1 VDREWNFMCGI
12 VGYTGPREAGPV
24 LLDGLRRLEYR
35 GYDSAGIALVTD
47 SGDLFVEKRAG
58 KVAVLTDALGAG
70 PPSAGVG
77 LGHTRWATHGRPSDL
92 NAHPHS
98 DCSGRITVVHNG
110 IVENF
115 RELRD
120 ELVAHGHTLRS
131 ETDTEVV
138 AHLVED
144 AYKGD
149 LADAVRTALGRLE
162 GAYALVVMH
171 RDEPQRLVGARL
183 NAPLI
188 VGVGDDESFL
198 ASDAAAIVAYTKRVI
213 FLADG
218 DVADLLPGKVTITD
232 RAGTAVDRPIDI
244 IPWSAEAAEK
254 GGYAHFMLKEIHEQP
269 AALTSAMTG
278 RLRGDSVCIE
288 ELDPIRER
296 LAGIDRV
303 EMIACGT
310 AYYASLVGAALFQDW
325 LGVPARSTVASEFR
339 YSPPPVDSRTLVVA
353 VTQSGETADT
363 IAAAR
368 LAGDRGAVVVAV
380 TNTVGSAITRES
392 HASVFLQ
399 AGPEVAVA
407 ATKTFVTQVAT
418 LVMLAA
424 DIAHQLGRLPA
435 KSERELVEALR
446 RLPAQAQRTIELAAV
461 TEEFADRYAQAAG
474 FMYIGRSF
482 GYAAA
487 LEGALKIKEIS
498 YLHAEGYAAGELK
511 HGPISLLD
519 AEVPLVAVAT
529 RSAVYDKL
537 ISNLM
542 EGKARDARVLA
553 VATEGDVQIER
564 LAMDVCWVPDTI
576 ESLSTILAVIPLQL
590 FAYYVAVKRGRD
602 VDQPRN
608 LAKSVTVE

>member
-1 VDREWNFMCGI
+1 MCGI

-35 GYDSAGIALVTD
+35 GYDSAGIALVTEA
-47 SGDLFVEKRAG
+47 GELFVEKRAG
-58 KVAVLTDALGAG
+58 KVAVLTDALGGAPPRAG
-70 PPSAGVG
+70 IG

-98 DCSGRITVVHNG
+98 DCTGRITVVHNG

-120 ELVAHGHTLRS
+120 ELVAGGHTLRS
-131 ETDTEVV
+131 ETDTEVI
-138 AHLVED
+138 AHLVEN
-144 AYKGD
+144 AYQGD
-149 LADAVRTALGRLE
+149 LADAVRAAIGRLE

-171 RDEPQRLVGARL
+171 LGEPERLVGTRL

-188 VGVGDDESFL
+188 VGVGDGESFL
-198 ASDAAAIVAYTKRVI
+198 ASDAAALIAYTKRVI

-218 DVADLLPGKVTITD
+218 DVADLGPGTVRITD
-232 RAGTAVDRPIDI
+232 RAGVALDRPIDI

-269 AALTSAMTG
+269 AALRSAMTG
-278 RLRGDSVCIE
+278 RLRRDAVRLE
-288 ELDPIRER
+288 ELDPIRDR

-310 AYYASLVGAALFQDW
+310 AYYASLVGAALLQEW
-325 LGVPARSTVASEFR
+325 LGVPARATVASEFR
-339 YSPPPVDSRTLVVA
+339 YSPPPIDSRTLVVA

-368 LAGDRGAVVVAV
+368 LAGDCGALVVCV

-407 ATKTFVTQVAT
+407 ATKTFVTQVAV

-424 DIAHQLGRLPA
+424 DVAHRLGRLPA
-435 KSERELVEALR
+435 ERESELVAALR
-446 RLPAQAQRTIELAAV
+446 RLPAQAERAIEFAAA
-461 TEEFADRYAQAAG
+461 TEEMAARYADAAG

-482 GYAAA
+482 GYPAA

-519 AEVPLVAVAT
+519 PDVPLVAVAT

-542 EGKARDARVLA
+542 EGRARDARVLA
-553 VATEGDVQIER
+553 VATEGDAQIEG
-564 LAMDVCWVPDTI
+564 LADDVCWVPDTL
-576 ESLSTILAVIPLQL
+576 EQLSTILAVIPLQL
-590 FAYYVAVKRGRD
+590 LAYHVAVRHGRD

>member
-1 VDREWNFMCGI
+1 MCGI
-12 VGYTGPREAGPV
+12 VGYTGPRDAGPV

-35 GYDSAGIALVTD
+35 GYDSAGIALVTEN
-47 SGDLFVEKRAG
+47 GDLFVEKRAG
-58 KVAVLTDALGAG
+58 KVAVLTDALGGG
-70 PPSAGVG
+70 PPSAGIG

-120 ELVAHGHTLRS
+120 ELVARGHTLQS

-144 AYKGD
+144 AYEGD
-149 LADAVRTALGRLE
+149 LAAAVRAALGRLE
-162 GAYALVVMH
+162 GAYAIVVMH
-171 RDEPQRLVGARL
+171 RDEPDRLVGARL

-188 VGVGDDESFL
+188 VGVGEGESFL
-198 ASDAAAIVAYTKRVI
+198 ASDAAAIVAYTKKVI
-213 FLADG
+213 FLSDG
-218 DVADLLPGKVTITD
+218 DVADIRPGSATITD
-232 RAGTAVDRPIDI
+232 RSGAVLDRPIDVI
-244 IPWSAEAAEK
+244 QWSAEAAEK

-269 AALTSAMTG
+269 AALTAALTG
-278 RLRGDSVCIE
+278 RLRGDVVCIE
-288 ELDPIRER
+288 ELDGIAKR

-310 AYYASLVGAALFQDW
+310 AYYASLVGAALFQEW
-325 LGVPARSTVASEFR
+325 LGVPARATVASEFR
-339 YSPPPVDSRTLVVA
+339 YGPPPLDSRTLVVA

-418 LVMLAA
+418 VVMLAA
-424 DIAHQLGRLPA
+424 DVARRLGRLPA
-435 KSERELVEALR
+435 AKERELVEALR
-446 RLPAQAQRTIELAAV
+446 RLPAQAQRTIELAAS
-461 TEEFADRYAQAAG
+461 TEEMAERYAAAAG

-482 GYAAA
+482 GYPVA

-519 AEVPLVAVAT
+519 PEVPLVAVAT
-529 RSAVYDKL
+529 RSAVYEKL

-553 VATEGDVQIER
+553 IATEGDAQIER
-564 LAMDVCWVPDTI
+564 LATDVCWVPDTL
-576 ESLSTILAVIPLQL
+576 EPLSTILAVIPLQL
-590 FAYYVAVKRGRD
+590 FAYHVAVRRGRD

>member
-1 VDREWNFMCGI
+1 MCGI
-12 VGYTGPREAGPV
+12 VGYTGPRAAGPI

-47 SGDLFVEKRAG
+47 DGQLFVEKRAG
-58 KVAVLTDALGAG
+58 KVAVLLDALGG
-70 PPSAGVG
+70 DPPRAGVG

-98 DCSGRITVVHNG
+98 DCTGRITVVHNG

-120 ELVAHGHTLRS
+120 ELMAGGHVLAS

-144 AYKGD
+144 AYRGD
-149 LADAVRTALGRLE
+149 LADAVRAALGRLE

-171 RDEPQRLVGARL
+171 CDEPDRLVGARL

-188 VGVGDDESFL
+188 VGLAEGESFL
-198 ASDAAAIVAYTKRVI
+198 ASDASALVAYTKNVV

-218 DVADLLPGKVTITD
+218 DVADLRPGSAIITD
-232 RAGTAVDRPIDI
+232 RAGTVVERPVDV

-254 GGYAHFMLKEIHEQP
+254 GGYPHFMLKEIHEQP
-269 AALTSAMTG
+269 AALRSAMSG
-278 RLRGDSVCIE
+278 RVRGETVCLE
-288 ELDPIRER
+288 EIDPIRDR
-296 LAGIDRV
+296 LTGIGRV
-303 EMIACGT
+303 ELIACGT
-310 AYYASLVGAALFQDW
+310 AYYASLVGAALFQEW
-325 LGVPARSTVASEFR
+325 LGVPARANIASEFR
-339 YSPPPVDSRTLVVA
+339 YSPPPLDARTLVVA

-368 LAGDRGAVVVAV
+368 LARERGATVIAV

-392 HASVFLQ
+392 DAPVFLQ
-399 AGPEVAVA
+399 AGPEIAVA
-407 ATKTFVTQVAT
+407 ATKTFVTQVLT

-424 DIAHQLGRLPA
+424 DIAQQLGRRTQA
-435 KSERELVEALR
+435 EEAELVGALR
-446 RLPAQAQRTIELAAV
+446 ALPDSAERAIELGAV
-461 TEEFADRYAQAAG
+461 TEEMASRYADAAG
-474 FMYIGRSF
+474 FMYIGRAF
-482 GYAAA
+482 GYPAA

-519 AEVPLVAVAT
+519 QDVPLVAVAT
-529 RSAVYDKL
+529 RSSVYDKL

-542 EGKARDARVLA
+542 EGRARDARVIA
-553 VATEGDVQIER
+553 VATEGDTQIGR
-564 LAMDVCWVPDTI
+564 LATDVCFVPDTL
-576 ESLSTILAVIPLQL
+576 EPLSTILAVIPLQL
-590 FAYYVAVKRGRD
+590 FAYHVAVAHGRD
-602 VDQPRN
+602 IDQPRN

>member
-1 VDREWNFMCGI
+1 MCGI
-12 VGYTGPREAGPV
+12 VGYTGPRDAGPV

-35 GYDSAGIALVTD
+35 GYDSAGIALVTEN
-47 SGDLFVEKRAG
+47 GDLFVEKRAG
-58 KVAVLTDALGAG
+58 KVAVLTDALGGG

-98 DCSGRITVVHNG
+98 DCTGRITVVHNG

-120 ELVAHGHTLRS
+120 ELVAGGHVLQS

-149 LADAVRTALGRLE
+149 LADAVRAALGRLE

-171 RDEPQRLVGARL
+171 RDEPERLVGARL

-188 VGVGDDESFL
+188 VGIGDGESFV
-198 ASDAAAIVAYTKRVI
+198 ASDAAAIIAYTKRVI

-218 DVADLLPGKVTITD
+218 DVADLTPNSVTITD
-232 RAGTAVDRPIDI
+232 RWGVVVDRAVDI

-269 AALTSAMTG
+269 AALTAAMTG
-278 RLRGDSVCIE
+278 RLRGDSVCLE

-310 AYYASLVGAALFQDW
+310 AYYASLVGAALFQEW

-339 YSPPPVDSRTLVVA
+339 YSPPPIDARTLVIA

-368 LAGDRGAVVVAV
+368 MAGDRGAVVVAV
-380 TNTVGSAITRES
+380 TNTVGSAITREA

-418 LVMLAA
+418 VVMLAA
-424 DIAHQLGRLPA
+424 DVASQLGRLPA
-435 KSERELVEALR
+435 ATEHDLVAALR
-446 RLPAQAQRTIELAAV
+446 LLPEQAERAIEQSAAA
-461 TEEFADRYAQAAG
+461 EEIASRYADAAG

-482 GYAAA
+482 GYPAA

-519 AEVPLVAVAT
+519 AEVPLVAIAT
-529 RSAVYDKL
+529 RSAVYEKL

-553 VATEGDVQIER
+553 IATEGDTQIER
-564 LAMDVCWVPDTI
+564 LASDVLWVPDTL
-576 ESLSTILAVIPLQL
+576 EPLSTILAVIPLQL
-590 FAYYVAVKRGRD
+590 FAYFVAVRRGRD

>member
-1 VDREWNFMCGI
+1 MCGI

-35 GYDSAGIALVTD
+35 GYDSAGIALVTQ

-58 KVAVLTDALGAG
+58 KVAILEDALGTET
-70 PPSAGVG
+70 PSAGIG

-98 DCSGRITVVHNG
+98 DCTGRITVVHNG

-120 ELVAHGHTLRS
+120 ELAAAGHVLQS

-138 AHLVED
+138 AHLVEA

-149 LADAVRTALGRLE
+149 LADAVRAALLRLE
-162 GAYALVVMH
+162 GAYALAVMS
-171 RDEPQRLVGARL
+171 RDEPDRLVGARL

-188 VGVGDDESFL
+188 VGIGDGESFL
-198 ASDAAAIVAYTKRVI
+198 ASDAAAIVAYTKQVV
-213 FLADG
+213 FLSDG
-218 DVADLLPGKVTITD
+218 DVADLHPGTATITD
-232 RAGTAVDRPIDI
+232 RHGNALVRPIDI
-244 IPWSAEAAEK
+244 ISWSAEAAEK

-269 AALTSAMTG
+269 EALTAAMTG
-278 RLRGDSVCIE
+278 RLRGNAVCLE

-310 AYYASLVGAALFQDW
+310 AYYASLVGAALFQEW

-339 YSPPPVDSRTLVVA
+339 YSPPPLDARTLVVA

-368 LAGDRGAVVVAV
+368 LAGDRGALVVAV

-424 DIAHQLGRLPA
+424 DVAHRLGRLGGA
-435 KSERELVEALR
+435 AELELVTALR
-446 RLPAQAQRTIELAAV
+446 RLPAQAKRAIELAGSA
-461 TEEFADRYAQAAG
+461 EAIADRYADAGG

-482 GYAAA
+482 GYPAA

-519 AEVPLVAVAT
+519 ADVPLVAVAT
-529 RSAVYDKL
+529 RSAVYEKL
-537 ISNLM
+537 ISNVM

-553 VATEGDVQIER
+553 VATEGDAGIA
-564 LAMDVCWVPDTI
+564 AMATDVFWVPDTL
-576 ESLSTILAVIPLQL
+576 EPLSTILAVIPLQL
-590 FAYYVAVKRGRD
+590 FAYHVAVKRGRD

>member
-1 VDREWNFMCGI
+1 MCGI

-35 GYDSAGIALVTD
+35 GYDSAGIALVTQN
-47 SGDLFVEKRAG
+47 GDLFVEKRAG
-58 KVAVLTDALGAG
+58 KVAVLRDALGDQT
-70 PPSAGVG
+70 PSAGIG

-98 DCSGRITVVHNG
+98 DCTGRITVVHNG

-120 ELVAHGHTLRS
+120 ELLAGGHVLQS

-138 AHLVED
+138 AHLVEA
-144 AYKGD
+144 AYEGD
-149 LADAVRTALGRLE
+149 LADAVRVALGRLE
-162 GAYALVVMH
+162 GAYALVVLH
-171 RDEPQRLVGARL
+171 RDEPDRLVGARL

-188 VGVGDDESFL
+188 VGLGEGESFL
-198 ASDAAAIVAYTKRVI
+198 ASDPAAIVAYTKRVI

-218 DVADLLPGKVTITD
+218 DVADVRPGTATITD
-232 RAGTAVDRPIDI
+232 RAGAPVDRPVDI
-244 IPWSAEAAEK
+244 IPWSVDAAEK

-269 AALTSAMTG
+269 AALTAAMTG
-278 RLRGDSVCIE
+278 RLRHDTIYLE
-288 ELDPIRER
+288 ELDPIRDR

-310 AYYASLVGAALFQDW
+310 AYYASLVGAALFQEW
-325 LGVPARSTVASEFR
+325 LGVPARSTVSSEFR
-339 YSPPPVDSRTLVVA
+339 YSPPPIDPHTLVVA

-368 LAGDRGAVVVAV
+368 LAGDRGALVVAV

-407 ATKTFVTQVAT
+407 ATKTFATQVVT

-424 DIAHQLGRLPA
+424 DVAHQLGRLGA
-435 KSERELVEALR
+435 EAELELVKALR
-446 RLPAQAQRTIELAAV
+446 LLPEQAGRAIDLAAP
-461 TEEFADRYAQAAG
+461 TEEMAERYADSIG
-474 FMYIGRSF
+474 FMYIGRAF
-482 GYAAA
+482 GYPAA

-519 AEVPLVAVAT
+519 PEVPLVAVAT

-537 ISNLM
+537 VSNLM
-542 EGKARDARVLA
+542 EGRARDARVIA

-564 LAMDVCWVPDTI
+564 LATDVLWVPDTL
-576 ESLSTILAVIPLQL
+576 EPLSTILAVIPLQL
-590 FAYYVAVKRGRD
+590 FAYHVAVKHGRD

>member
-1 VDREWNFMCGI
+1 MCGI
-12 VGYTGPREAGPV
+12 VGYTGPRAAGPV

-47 SGDLFVEKRAG
+47 DGDLFVEKRAG
-58 KVAVLTDALGAG
+58 KVAVLRDALGGDPPRAG
-70 PPSAGVG
+70 IG

-98 DCSGRITVVHNG
+98 DCTGRITVVHNG

-120 ELVAHGHTLRS
+120 ELTAGGHVLVS

-144 AYKGD
+144 AYRGD

-171 RDEPQRLVGARL
+171 RDEPERLVGARL

-188 VGVGDDESFL
+188 VGLGEGESFL
-198 ASDAAAIVAYTKRVI
+198 ASDASAIVAYTKQVV

-218 DVADLLPGKVTITD
+218 DVADLRPGSVVITD
-232 RAGTAVDRPIDI
+232 RTGTVVERPVDV

-254 GGYAHFMLKEIHEQP
+254 GGYPHFMLKEIHEQP
-269 AALTSAMTG
+269 AALRSAMAGRVRGETIRLEEIDSIRDRLTG
-278 RLRGDSVCIE
+278 IG
-288 ELDPIRER
+288 
-296 LAGIDRV
+296 RV
-303 EMIACGT
+303 ELIACGT
-310 AYYASLVGAALFQDW
+310 AYYASLVGAALSQEW
-325 LGVPARSTVASEFR
+325 LGVPARANIASEFR
-339 YSPPPVDSRTLVVA
+339 YSPPPLDARTLVVA

-368 LAGDRGAVVVAV
+368 LARERGATVVAV

-392 HASVFLQ
+392 DAQVFLQ

-407 ATKTFVTQVAT
+407 ATKTFVTQVVT

-424 DIAHQLGRLPA
+424 DIAQQLGRRTQA
-435 KSERELVEALR
+435 EEAELVGALR
-446 RLPAQAQRTIELAAV
+446 ALPEQAQRAIELAAA
-461 TEEFADRYAQAAG
+461 TEEMASRYADAAG
-474 FMYIGRSF
+474 FMYIGRAF
-482 GYAAA
+482 GYPAA

-519 AEVPLVAVAT
+519 ADVPLVAVAT
-529 RSAVYDKL
+529 RSSVYDKL

-542 EGKARDARVLA
+542 EGRARDARVIA
-553 VATEGDVQIER
+553 VATEGDARIESM
-564 LAMDVCWVPDTI
+564 ATDVCFVPDTL
-576 ESLSTILAVIPLQL
+576 EPLSTILAVIPLQL
-590 FAYYVAVKRGRD
+590 FAYHVAVARGRD

>member
-1 VDREWNFMCGI
+1 MCGI
-12 VGYTGPREAGPV
+12 VGYTGPRDAGPV

-35 GYDSAGIALVTD
+35 GYDSAGIALVTEN
-47 SGDLFVEKRAG
+47 GDLFVEKRAG
-58 KVAVLTDALGAG
+58 KVAVLTDALGVG

-120 ELVAHGHTLRS
+120 ELVGGGHTLQS

-144 AYKGD
+144 AYQGD
-149 LADAVRTALGRLE
+149 LAAAVRAALGRLE
-162 GAYALVVMH
+162 GAYAIVVMH
-171 RDEPQRLVGARL
+171 RDEPDRLVGARL

-188 VGVGDDESFL
+188 VGVGDGESFL
-198 ASDAAAIVAYTKRVI
+198 ASDAAAIVAYTKKVI

-218 DVADLLPGKVTITD
+218 DVADIRPGSATVTD
-232 RAGTAVDRPIDI
+232 RSGAVLDRPVDVIQ
-244 IPWSAEAAEK
+244 WSAEAAEK

-269 AALTSAMTG
+269 AALTAAMTG
-278 RLRGDSVCIE
+278 RLRGESVVLE
-288 ELDPIRER
+288 ELDPIAKR
-296 LAGIDRV
+296 LGDIDRV

-310 AYYASLVGAALFQDW
+310 AYYASLVGAALFQEW

-339 YSPPPVDSRTLVVA
+339 YSPPPIDSRTLVVA

-418 LVMLAA
+418 VVMLAA
-424 DIAHQLGRLPA
+424 DVARRLGRLPA
-435 KSERELVEALR
+435 EKERDLVAALR
-446 RLPAQAQRTIELAAV
+446 KLPAQVQRAIDLSAS
-461 TEEFADRYAQAAG
+461 TEEMAERYAAAAG

-482 GYAAA
+482 GYPAA

-519 AEVPLVAVAT
+519 ADVPLVAVAT
-529 RSAVYDKL
+529 RSAVYEKL

-553 VATEGDVQIER
+553 IATEGDTQIER
-564 LAMDVCWVPDTI
+564 LATDVCWVPDTA
-576 ESLSTILAVIPLQL
+576 EPLSTILAVIPLQL
-590 FAYYVAVKRGRD
+590 FAYHVAVKRGRD

>member
-1 VDREWNFMCGI
+1 MCGI
-12 VGYTGPREAGPV
+12 VGYTGSREAGPV

-35 GYDSAGIALVTD
+35 GYDSAGIALVTET
-47 SGDLFVEKRAG
+47 GDLFVEKRAG
-58 KVAVLTDALGAG
+58 KVAVLQDALVGG
-70 PPSAGVG
+70 PPRAGVG
-77 LGHTRWATHGRPSDL
+77 LAHTRWATHGRPSDL

-115 RELRD
+115 RQLRD
-120 ELVAHGHTLRS
+120 ELAVRGHVLQS

-138 AHLVED
+138 AHLIEE
-144 AYKGD
+144 AYQGD
-149 LADAVRTALGRLE
+149 LADAVRTALGRIE
-162 GAYALVVMH
+162 GAYAIVVLH
-171 RDEPQRLVGARL
+171 RDEPARLVGARL

-188 VGVGDDESFL
+188 VGLGDEEGFL
-198 ASDAAAIVAYTKRVI
+198 ASDAAALVAYTKRVV

-218 DVADLLPGKVTITD
+218 DVADLRPAGVTITD
-232 RAGTAVDRPIDI
+232 RAGTVLDRPVDV

-254 GGYAHFMLKEIHEQP
+254 GGYPHFMLKEIHEQP
-269 AALTSAMTG
+269 EALTACMTG
-278 RLRGDSVCIE
+278 RLRGESVCLE
-288 ELDPIRER
+288 ELDPIRDR
-296 LAGIDRV
+296 LATIERV
-303 EMIACGT
+303 ELIACGT
-310 AYYASLVGAALFQDW
+310 AYYASLVGAALFQEW
-325 LGVPARSTVASEFR
+325 LQVPARATVASEFR
-339 YSPPPVDSRTLVVA
+339 YSPPPIDARTLVVA

-368 LAGDRGAVVVAV
+368 LAGDRGALVLAV

-392 HASVFLQ
+392 HASIFLQ

-424 DIAHQLGRLPA
+424 DVAGETGHLPA
-435 KSERELVEALR
+435 GEIADLVTALR
-446 RLPAQAQRTIELAAV
+446 RLPVQAERAIEMAVAAV
-461 TEEFADRYAQAAG
+461 PEVASHYAQAVG

-482 GYAAA
+482 GYPAA

-519 AEVPLVAVAT
+519 ADVPLVAVAT
-529 RSAVYDKL
+529 RAPVYEKL

-553 VATEGDVQIER
+553 VATEGDEQIEA
-564 LAMDVCWVPDTI
+564 LATDVLWVPDTL
-576 ESLSTILAVIPLQL
+576 EPLSTILAAIPLQL
-590 FAYYVAVKRGRD
+590 FAYQVAVTRGRD

>member
-1 VDREWNFMCGI
+1 MCGI

-35 GYDSAGIALVTD
+35 GYDSAGIALVTEN
-47 SGDLFVEKRAG
+47 GDLFVEKRAG
-58 KVAVLTDALGAG
+58 KVAVLTEALGADT
-70 PPSAGVG
+70 PSAGIG

-98 DCSGRITVVHNG
+98 DCTGRITVVHNG

-120 ELVAHGHTLRS
+120 ELVAGGHTLQS

-149 LADAVRTALGRLE
+149 LADAVRVALSRLE

-188 VGVGDDESFL
+188 VGVGEGESFV
-198 ASDAAAIVAYTKRVI
+198 ASDAAAIVAYTKQVI

-218 DVADLLPGKVTITD
+218 DVADLTPGTATITD
-232 RAGTAVDRPIDI
+232 RTGAVVDRPIDL

-269 AALTSAMTG
+269 EALTAAMTG
-278 RLRGDSVCIE
+278 RLRGETVCLE
-288 ELDPIRER
+288 ELDAIRAR

-310 AYYASLVGAALFQDW
+310 AYYASLVGAALFQEW

-339 YSPPPVDSRTLVVA
+339 YSPPPIDARTLVVA

-368 LAGDRGAVVVAV
+368 MAGDRGAVVVAV

-418 LVMLAA
+418 LIMLAA
-424 DIAHQLGRLPA
+424 DVASQLGCL
-435 KSERELVEALR
+435 KVDEQKELVAALR
-446 RLPAQAQRTIELAAV
+446 KLPAQAARAIEMSASTEQMAEKYAA
-461 TEEFADRYAQAAG
+461 AAG

-482 GYAAA
+482 GYPAA

-519 AEVPLVAVAT
+519 EDVPLVAIAT
-529 RSAVYDKL
+529 KSSVYEKL

-553 VATEGDVQIER
+553 IATEGDVQIER
-564 LAMDVCWVPDTI
+564 LATDVCWVPDTL
-576 ESLSTILAVIPLQL
+576 EPLSTILAVIPLQL

>member
-1 VDREWNFMCGI
+1 MCGI
-12 VGYTGPREAGPV
+12 VGYTGPRDAGPV

-47 SGDLFVEKRAG
+47 NGDLFVEKRAG
-58 KVAVLTDALGAG
+58 KVAVLTDALGGG
-70 PPSAGVG
+70 PPSAGIG

-98 DCSGRITVVHNG
+98 DCTGRITVIHNG

-120 ELVAHGHTLRS
+120 ELVAGGHTLKS

-149 LADAVRTALGRLE
+149 LADAVRAALGRLE

-188 VGVGDDESFL
+188 VGLGEGESFV
-198 ASDAAAIVAYTKRVI
+198 ASDAAAIIAYTKRVI

-218 DVADLLPGKVTITD
+218 DVADLMPGTATITD
-232 RAGTAVDRPIDI
+232 RLGAVVDRPIDI

-269 AALTSAMTG
+269 AALTAAMTG
-278 RLRGDSVCIE
+278 RLRGESVRLE
-288 ELDPIRER
+288 ELDGIRSR

-310 AYYASLVGAALFQDW
+310 AYYASLVGAALFQEW

-339 YSPPPVDSRTLVVA
+339 YSPPPIDARTLVVA

-418 LVMLAA
+418 VVMLAA

-435 KSERELVEALR
+435 ETERDLVRALR
-446 RLPAQAQRTIELAAV
+446 RLPEQAERAIELSSTA
-461 TEEFADRYAQAAG
+461 EEIADRYASAAG

-482 GYAAA
+482 GYPAA

-519 AEVPLVAVAT
+519 AEVPLVAIAT
-529 RSAVYDKL
+529 RSAVYEKL

-553 VATEGDVQIER
+553 VATEGDDQIGR
-564 LAMDVCWVPDTI
+564 LATDILWVPDTI
-576 ESLSTILAVIPLQL
+576 EPLSTILAVIPLQL

>member
-1 VDREWNFMCGI
+1 MCGI
-12 VGYTGPREAGPV
+12 VGYTGPRDAGPV

-35 GYDSAGIALVTD
+35 GYDSAGIALVTED
-47 SGDLFVEKRAG
+47 GDLFVEKRAG
-58 KVAVLTDALGAG
+58 KVAVLTDALAGG
-70 PPSAGVG
+70 PPCAGVG

-98 DCSGRITVVHNG
+98 DCTGRITVVHNG

-120 ELVAHGHTLRS
+120 ELVAAGHTLQS

-138 AHLVED
+138 AHLVEA
-144 AYKGD
+144 AYAGD
-149 LADAVRTALGRLE
+149 LAVAVRPALGRLE

-171 RDEPQRLVGARL
+171 RDEPDRLVGARL

-188 VGVGDDESFL
+188 VGLGDDESFV
-198 ASDAAAIVAYTKRVI
+198 ASDAAALIAYTKRVV

-218 DVADLLPGKVTITD
+218 DVADLRPGSATITD
-232 RAGTAVDRPIDI
+232 RHGNVLDRSVDV

-269 AALTSAMTG
+269 AALTAAMTG
-278 RLRGDSVCIE
+278 RLRGDTVRLE
-288 ELDPIRER
+288 ELDGIRDR

-310 AYYASLVGAALFQDW
+310 AYYASLVGAALFQEW

-339 YSPPPVDSRTLVVA
+339 YSPPPIDARTLVVA

-368 LAGDRGAVVVAV
+368 LAGDRGALVVAV
-380 TNTVGSAITRES
+380 TNTVGSAITREA
-392 HASVFLQ
+392 HASIFLQ

-418 LVMLAA
+418 VVMLAA
-424 DIAHQLGRLPA
+424 DVAHQLGRLTAAAERDLVRALRQLPA
-435 KSERELVEALR
+435 KAERA
-446 RLPAQAQRTIELAAV
+446 IELASNSDEIASQ
-461 TEEFADRYAQAAG
+461 YAAAAG

-482 GYAAA
+482 GYPAA

-519 AEVPLVAVAT
+519 AEVPLVAIAT
-529 RSAVYDKL
+529 RSSVYEKL

-542 EGKARDARVLA
+542 EGQARDARVLA
-553 VATEGDVQIER
+553 VATEGDEQIGR
-564 LAMDVCWVPDTI
+564 LATDVCWVPDTL
-576 ESLSTILAVIPLQL
+576 EPLSTILAVIPLQL
-590 FAYYVAVKRGRD
+590 FAYHVAVRRGRD

>member
-1 VDREWNFMCGI
+1 MCGI
-12 VGYTGPREAGPV
+12 VGYTGPRQAGPV

-47 SGDLFVEKRAG
+47 DGDLFVEKRAG
-58 KVAVLTDALGAG
+58 KVANLEDALAG
-70 PPSAGVG
+70 DPPSAGIG

-98 DCSGRITVVHNG
+98 DCTGRITVVHNG

-120 ELVAHGHTLRS
+120 ELAAHGHTLKS

-149 LADAVRTALGRLE
+149 LADAVRAALRRLE

-188 VGVGDDESFL
+188 VGVGDGESFL
-198 ASDAAAIVAYTKRVI
+198 ASDAAAIVAYTKKVI

-232 RAGTAVDRPIDI
+232 RDGNAIQREIDI

-254 GGYAHFMLKEIHEQP
+254 GGYPHFMLKEINEQP
-269 AALTSAMTG
+269 TALMSAMAG
-278 RLRGDSVCIE
+278 RVRGETICLE

-310 AYYASLVGAALFQDW
+310 AYYASLVGSSLMQDW
-325 LGVPARSTVASEFR
+325 LGVSARSTVASEFR
-339 YSPPPVDSRTLVVA
+339 YSPPPIDARTLVVA

-368 LAGDRGAVVVAV
+368 LAGDRGALVVAV
-380 TNTVGSAITRES
+380 TNTVGSAITREA

-407 ATKTFVTQVAT
+407 ATKTFVAQVLT
-418 LVMLAA
+418 LVLLAA
-424 DIAHQLGRLPA
+424 DVSRQLGRRTLEQ
-435 KSERELVEALR
+435 ERELVKELR
-446 RLPAQAQRTIELAAV
+446 LLPAKAARAIELSSVA
-461 TEEFADRYAQAAG
+461 EEIATRYADAVG
-474 FMYIGRSF
+474 FMYIGRAF
-482 GYAAA
+482 GYPAA

-519 AEVPLVAVAT
+519 ADVPLVAVAT
-529 RSAVYDKL
+529 RSVVYEKL

-542 EGKARDARVLA
+542 EGQARDARVIA
-553 VATEGDVQIER
+553 VATEGDEHIAK
-564 LAMDVCWVPDTI
+564 LATDVLWVPDTA
-576 ESLSTILAVIPLQL
+576 EPLSPILAVIPLQL
-590 FAYYVAVKRGRD
+590 FAYYVAVARGRD